1 MLIVLIMLKTVEY
14 TKIDEADTFISN
26 SLVDDTE
33 MVDMFDLNYRFAVNQ
48 IDERVGRIVA
58 E

>member
-1 MLIVLIMLKTVEY
+1 MLKTVEY